1 MELTDFTASLTIN
14 RMKFAL
20 GLSGVCGFKLKQTG
34 RLSGSKEYTGDGSTT
49 VFNWIDADFNYV
61 DDDQI
66 KASIDGVTTTAFTV
80 SALNQVTFN
89 SAPANN
95 TKVKIFLDEWYNL
108 SPTTIADTY
117 LGNDIAI
124 KDQSVVSIPIHQRT
138 NNFQLRVFNDSPFPV
153 SLNSMMWEGHY
164 SPKFYRRR

>member
-1 MELTDFTASLTIN
+1 M
-14 RMKFAL
+14 R
-20 GLSGVCGFKLKQTG
+20 
-34 RLSGSKEYTGDGSTT
+34 YT
-49 VFNWIDADFNYV
+49 FYV
-61 DDDQI
+61 
-66 KASIDGVTTTAFTV
+66 KRYCFHEGVTTTAFTV
-80 SALNQVTFN
+80 SGDKQVTFN
-89 SAPANN
+89 SAPGDK
-95 TKVKIFLDEWYNL
+95 TKVKKYLDEWYNL